1 MVGKPTLLHPR
12 LCSCLHLRKGSQP
25 NADLNPGKPTVMA
38 YLLYYSLAAE
48 QGTCQTPQETP
59 LLMNAPLTSHPGV
72 RAGLGA
78 VGLAPSTQPGVLNEA
93 ISELSYKWHPQTG
106 PSPSDPPGQLPQ
118 PIHALCSTPN
128 LRLALEQERWNIGS
142 VAGGQRREAAM
153 RPGPAAPAL
162 CGEAILSAGHGPAL
176 HDSRDGTPSQSVT
189 GQEMLPQ
196 LPADVSL

>member
-1 MVGKPTLLHPR
+1 M
-12 LCSCLHLRKGSQP
+12 
-25 NADLNPGKPTVMA
+25 
-38 YLLYYSLAAE
+38 AAE

-72 RAGLGA
+72 RAGLEA
-78 VGLAPSTQPGVLNEA
+78 VGLARSTQPWVRTRHPGVLNEA
-93 ISELSYKWHPQTG
+93 ISELGYKWHPQTG
-106 PSPSDPPGQLPQ
+106 PSPSDPPRQLPQ

-128 LRLALEQERWNIGS
+128 LRLALEQERWDTGR
-142 VAGGQRREAAM
+142 VAGGQRREPAS

-176 HDSRDGTPSQSVT
+176 DDSRDGTPSQSVT